1 MSGNP
6 DFNIFIKE
14 LRDKR
19 KKERLANI
27 RGQNSLLFLKKEKT
41 QSKYK
46 TFSPTVFS
54 LRLNVKVYV
63 IL

>member
-14 LRDKR
+14 LKEKR

-27 RGQNSLLFLKKEKT
+27 RGQNSLLFKEKN

-46 TFSPTVFS
+46 TFSPTVLS
-54 LRLNVKVYV
+54 LRLNMKDYA